1 MKKVVID
8 TNIII
13 DYLHLRLPE
22 GEKVDFWKILS
33 QPKIKPLISA
43 ATLQE
48 LFIGKSSKE
57 KKREQKIRK
66 ALLLLRVIKIGEKIA
81 ELAGKILRN
90 NPGKMSFPDAQIAAT
105 AILEKAQLATG
116 NKKHFNNIKGLKFYA

>member
-8 TNIII
+8 TDIII
-13 DYLHLRLPE
+13 DYLRLPE
-22 GEKVDFWKILS
+22 EEKVDFWKILS

-48 LFIGKSSKE
+48 LFIGQSSKD

-66 ALLLLRVIKIGEKIA
+66 ALLLLKVKKIDEKIA
-81 ELAGKILRN
+81 ELAGKILRD

-105 AILEKAQLATG
+105 AILEKAYLATG
-116 NKKHFNNIKGLKFYA
+116 NKKHFKNIKGLKFYE